1 MSHAQQMSPAP
12 AGSTTAPDRKS
23 YPSRISGF
31 FQSRW
36 RGEAPLAITFWRD
49 MLFVG
54 TALNIPVGLIAILL
68 DTAGAPV
75 GVVLTVFFALLPWNL
90 FLFIAVWRCASNATP
105 ISALV
110 AKTGAALWL
119 TAVSII

>member
-1 MSHAQQMSPAP
+1 MSHAKQTSSAP
-12 AGSTTAPDRKS
+12 AGSTTAPDRQS
-23 YPSRISGF
+23 FLSRICGF

-36 RGEAPLAITFWRD
+36 RGDAPLAITFWRD

-54 TALNIPVGLIAILL
+54 TALNVPVGLIAILL
-68 DTAGAPV
+68 DTAGAPT

-90 FLFIAVWRCASNATP
+90 FLFLAVWRCASRATP
-105 ISALV
+105 VSGLI